1 MESSC
6 KADEKAA
13 PGLHR
18 EGEGEGVQRFPEAIY
33 EGSIG
38 KIDNCITVNMQ
49 MSFEMLIS
57 LT

>member
-18 EGEGEGVQRFPEAIY
+18 EGEGVQRFPEAIY